1 MEVTGMLI
9 PEQNHNNSITQRRER
24 VRRKRLARKRMQ
36 FALKGMCLAVLLLI
50 ALFPIYWLV
59 LMAVRPT
66 AETSAGAGLIPHQ
79 LTMEHFAELFT
90 QKGFGTALYNSLIN
104 AGSALVLSLLLGLTT
119 AYILSRKRFRFGM
132 KRPLTYWV
140 LLVRVLPPVAFV
152 IPLYTMFTKW
162 NVMGTRLPIILSCM
176 LVNIP
181 LVIWFMVSFFEEL
194 PEEVE
199 ESGKMDGATEWQ
211 LFTRL
216 VLPLV
221 LPGIAAI
228 AMLSFMYA
236 WNEYTYS
243 VILTRSPSNYT
254 VPLALAVLNTEDN
267 VTNFGLVAA
276 GGVSSFLPVAF
287 FVVFAQNYLIS
298 GLSSGAVKE

>member
-1 MEVTGMLI
+1 MEVTGTLT
-9 PEQNHNNSITQRRER
+9 TQQTYHDKVSARRER
-24 VRRKRLARKRMQ
+24 VYQKRLMKKRIQ
-36 FALKGMCLAVLLLI
+36 FVLKGICLAILLLI
-50 ALFPIYWLV
+50 ALFPIYWLL

-66 AETSAGAGLIPHQ
+66 AETSAGVGLIPHQ
-79 LTMEHFAELFT
+79 LTTAHFVELFT

-104 AGSALVLSLLLGLTT
+104 AGCALVLSLILGLTT
-119 AYILSRKRFRFGM
+119 AYILSRKRFRFRI
-132 KRPLTYWV
+132 KNPFTYWV

-162 NVMGTRLPIILSCM
+162 NLMGTRLPIILSCM

-181 LVIWFMVSFFEEL
+181 LVIWFMVAFFEEL

-211 LFTRL
+211 LFTKL
-216 VLPLV
+216 VLPLA

-254 VPLALAVLNTEDN
+254 IPLALAVLNTEDN

-276 GGVSSFLPVAF
+276 GGVSSFLPVTL

>member
-1 MEVTGMLI
+1 MEVTGMLTT
-9 PEQNHNNSITQRRER
+9 ESIHHEKISTRRER
-24 VRRKRLARKRMQ
+24 VRRKRLVKKRIQ
-36 FALKGMCLAVLLLI
+36 FILKGICLSILLLT
-50 ALFPIYWLV
+50 ALFPIYWLI

-66 AETSAGAGLIPHQ
+66 EETSAGAGLILHQ
-79 LTMEHFAELFT
+79 FTMAHFVELFT
-90 QKGFGTALYNSLIN
+90 QKGFGTALYNSVIN
-104 AGSALVLSLLLGLTT
+104 AGCALVLSLGLGLTT

-132 KRPLTYWV
+132 KKPLTYWV

-211 LFTRL
+211 LFTKL

-221 LPGIAAI
+221 LPGVAAI

-254 VPLALAVLNTEDN
+254 IPLALAVLNTEDN

-276 GGVSSFLPVAF
+276 GGVSSFLPVAL
-287 FVVFAQNYLIS
+287 FVIFAQNYLIS